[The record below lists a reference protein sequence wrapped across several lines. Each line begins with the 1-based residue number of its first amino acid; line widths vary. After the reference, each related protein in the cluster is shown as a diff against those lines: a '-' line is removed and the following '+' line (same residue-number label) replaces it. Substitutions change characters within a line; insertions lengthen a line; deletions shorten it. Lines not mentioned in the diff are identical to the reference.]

1 MIRVTRRKLKQM
13 QFLKTAISRL
23 PFINVYI
30 HYKGDPV
37 NKQLTNLKNFAEEA
51 ADPHLLRGFTNLEE
65 VEKMERAK
73 GFEPST
79 LTLAT

>member
-1 MIRVTRRKLKQM
+1 M
-13 QFLKTAISRL
+13 
-23 PFINVYI
+23 

-73 GFEPST
+73 GFESSRKNFLPS
-79 LTLAT
+79 